1 MADRPTTPPQNTP
14 PSFSTPASRGSASHG
29 SYSTQHTQEDYL
41 PYLREDLATAK
52 TVTFDHFLELVL
64 PSKTDHPTLQ
74 QLKKISEDHRVQ
86 ASLSKYKAVT
96 VPETSLYQPFVELAN
111 QCMELLPTKGA
122 GVDSVFCRNDPA
134 IVRGSRAQRKPDV
147 GIVKSAT
154 LRIGHRDSADNLAD
168 RGPSGDNAGPAFHW
182 AELLGFYEFKLDDP
196 PVPKAHLPEPRVA
209 RPSGS
214 LATTSRAKRP
224 ANTSGSSSKRPRS
237 PSPKDERPTKRSN
250 KSTPELQCAS
260 YAVELMSHGGLRSH
274 VIGALVTPSTIVM
287 LYYDHSITV
296 KSEPLHFTTD
306 LIPFLTMLSRI
317 ASLTLAEWG
326 YPEILRGELKGS
338 EPKGPDPLLDNEKA
352 VDFRGMKLDLANGW
366 TLELD
371 TNIFR
376 AHGLIG
382 RGTCVVGA
390 TVIKTTKD
398 DMPEDKRVAVKW
410 TWVPRTRTAESAIIA
425 LATAYAKST
434 ENADMLS
441 HLPHVLYSQDFED
454 LDYPQRPL
462 FEAFRDSYELR
473 TLRITVQEVLHPIAN
488 LTTSAELSLAIQG
501 IFKCYR
507 WLYEK
512 VKIMHRDISLG
523 NLMYRQM
530 EGGKVIGVLND
541 FDFALHLTAIP
552 LSTSKQRTGTKPYM
566 ARDLLVPS
574 PPRHLYR
581 HDLESLFY
589 VLASIATGFHEGK
602 PIMSA
607 PLWKWHIFD
616 MGTLLTEKQAFLSQS
631 VVTTTAHFAALRLWI
646 LTLRAM
652 FQRGNTARQDHAILV
667 EESMGRVVPVFDE
680 ETLGGQVTFD
690 AFAACIGL

>member
-1 MADRPTTPPQNTP
+1 MTDRPNTPPQNTP

-29 SYSTQHTQEDYL
+29 SYSTHHTQEDYL

-52 TVTFDHFLELVL
+52 TVTFDSFLELVL
-64 PSKTDHPTLQ
+64 PSKTDHPTSQ
-74 QLKKISEDHRVQ
+74 QLEKISEDHRVQ
-86 ASLSKYKAVT
+86 AFLSKYKAVT

-147 GIVKSAT
+147 GTVESAT

-168 RGPSGDNAGPAFHW
+168 RGPSGDDAGPAFHW

-214 LATTSRAKRP
+214 SVTTSRAKRP
-224 ANTSGSSSKRPRS
+224 ANTSGSSSKHPRS

-250 KSTPELQCAS
+250 TSTPELQCAS

-306 LIPFLTMLSRI
+306 FVPFLTMLSRI

-326 YPEILRGELKGS
+326 YPETLRGELKGS
-338 EPKGPDPLLDNEKA
+338 EPKGPDPLLDNEKD
-352 VDFRGMKLDLANGW
+352 VHSRGMKLDLANGW

-382 RGTCVVGA
+382 RGTCVVDA

-410 TWVPRTRTAESAIIA
+410 SWVPRTRTAESAIIA
-425 LATAYAKST
+425 LATDHAKATGSA
-434 ENADMLS
+434 EMLS
-441 HLPHVLYSQDFED
+441 HLPHVL
-454 LDYPQRPL
+454 
-462 FEAFRDSYELR
+462 
-473 TLRITVQEVLHPIAN
+473 TLRITVQEVLHPIAS

-507 WLYEK
+507 WLYEE

-602 PIMSA
+602 HIMSA

-616 MGTLLTEKQAFLSQS
+616 METLLEKKEFFLSQS

-646 LTLRAM
+646 LTLGAM
-652 FQRGNTARQDHAILV
+652 FQRGNTARKDHAILV
-667 EESMGRVVPVFDE
+667 EESMGGVVPVFDE